1 MLRFAQHDIDKVA
14 RIATQPLKG
23 EEVSELT
30 VGDRSI
36 IVSASLHYPLAYSH
50 LFSSGAELAHFT
62 LRGMQLIA

>member
-36 IVSASLHYPLAYSH
+36 IVSASPRRLC
-50 LFSSGAELAHFT
+50 
-62 LRGMQLIA
+62 RVV